1 MLTFTT
7 KHIAKYRIKNNTHIV
22 FSTDKLCYNI
32 KSGRV
37 LKQILKGSTIGYV
50 IEGKFKSL
58 TFLKTQL
65 EKIPVNKMP
74 F

>member
-1 MLTFTT
+1 MLEFTT
-7 KHIAKYRIKNNTHIV
+7 KHIAKYRLKNNNHIV
-22 FSTDKLCYNI
+22 FSTDKLCYNT

-50 IEGKFKSL
+50 IDGKFKSL
-58 TFLKTQL
+58 ITLRKEL
-65 EKIPVNKMP
+65 EVIPKEKYP